1 MENYILTRYLYSFVE
16 AEQSLFLCILKQDFE
31 QALYWGYE
39 LYFSGFDEEM
49 FEFCC
54 KMAEEFYRKKVSMK
68 KYIMSQKD
76 KWLKNTENHILIG
89 NSIALLCNNNP
100 NIINFVKTYFG
111 VNCKKEEENTI
122 QTNNKYSMTDELL
135 KPLFTFQDYSVFP
148 YKVLKIVQKHSPV
161 KHYRDLFRTIIPENS
176 NEIRDGKWL
185 YYASRSPIWYERI
198 IQYKGIIN
206 EETEII
212 SFEND
217 DNLDEFYNHWGYEPD
232 EQSKEI
238 QYNMGLHCDTEQK
251 DLTAFCNELHYRIP
265 KITKK
270 KAKKE

>member
-16 AEQSLFLCILKQDFE
+16 VKQSLFLCILKQDFE

-39 LYFSGFDEEM
+39 LYFSGFDEEI
-49 FEFCC
+49 FEFCD

-76 KWLKNTENHILIG
+76 KWLKNPDNHILLG
-89 NSIALLCNNNP
+89 NCIALLCNNAP
-100 NIINFVKTYFG
+100 NITNFVKSYFG
-111 VNCKKEEENTI
+111 VNCKKDEENTM
-122 QTNNKYSMTDELL
+122 QTADTKYSMTDELL
-135 KPLFTFQDYSVFP
+135 KPLFTFQHNNILP
-148 YKVLKIVQKHSPV
+148 YKVLKMVQKHSPV
-161 KHYRDLFRTIIPENS
+161 KHYRDLLRTIIPENS

-185 YYASRSPIWYERI
+185 YYASRSPVWYKRI
-198 IQYKGIIN
+198 IQYKGVIN
-206 EETEII
+206 EEGETV

-238 QYNMGLHCDTEQK
+238 QYNMGLSCDTEQK
-251 DLTAFCNELHYRIP
+251 DLTAFCNDFHYRIQ
-265 KITKK
+265 KIRKK
-270 KAKKE
+270 KVTK